1 LNNKEKSNN
10 NVYFENSELWNNY
23 DVSGLLKEKVKL
35 VLNYIPDDVSSI
47 IDIGCGNGIITN
59 QLAERYFV
67 MGVDA
72 SKEALSFVKTKKLHS
87 SSDKINVEDHSFD
100 LVFSS
105 ELLEHLPENNLV
117 ETVNEFKRI
126 NKKYIFITVPNNEML
141 SKTFIK
147 CDKCNNIFHAYG
159 HINSFNEAK
168 LIDLIGDDFIHLKTN
183 YFGPQIKEYNKTL
196 MNIRQKCAKRW
207 YQADKYSICPICGN
221 NEFYSRRGNLISKI
235 CNGLNL
241 LISPK
246 KHYWL
251 FTIFERRNK

>member
-1 LNNKEKSNN
+1 MKRINKELYNN
-10 NVYFENSELWNNY
+10 LYFENSELWDNY
-23 DVSGLLKEKVKL
+23 DISGLLKEKVKF

-87 SSDKINVEDHSFD
+87 SSAKINVDDHSFD

-147 CDKCNNIFHAYG
+147 CDKCNHTFHAYG
-159 HINSFNEAK
+159 HLNSFNETDILK
-168 LIDLIGDDFIHLKTN
+168 LIGKNYFHLKTD
-183 YFGPQIKEYNKTL
+183 YFGPRIKGYNKL
-196 MNIRQKCAKRW
+196 LLKIRHEFANRW
-207 YQADKYSICPICGN
+207 FKANEYSICPNCGN
-221 NEFYSRRGNLISKI
+221 TEFPTKKGNILSKF
-235 CNGLNL
+235 CNGLNFM
-241 LISPK
+241 ISGK
-246 KHYWL
+246 KYYWL
-251 FTIFERRNK
+251 FILFERIN